1 MMAYSIGLTGSIG
14 MGKSTTANLFAAE
27 GVPTWDAD
35 AVVHRLYETG
45 GAAVAPLRAIVP
57 NAIRD
62 NAVDRELL
70 RQAVLADPSLLKQV
84 EVAVHPLVAADRANF
99 LATATAPIVLF
110 DIPLLFETGQADRYD
125 SVVVAS
131 APAPI
136 QHARVLERPGM
147 TEEAFQAI
155 LAKQVPD
162 AEKRARADHVIDTS
176 RGIEAARDQV
186 RAVLDVIR
194 GKLNA

>member
-1 MMAYSIGLTGSIG
+1 
-14 MGKSTTANLFAAE
+14 
-27 GVPTWDAD
+27 
-35 AVVHRLYETG
+35 
-45 GAAVAPLRAIVP
+45 
-57 NAIRD
+57 
-62 NAVDRELL
+62 
-70 RQAVLADPSLLKQV
+70 
-84 EVAVHPLVAADRANF
+84 
-99 LATATAPIVLF
+99 
-110 DIPLLFETGQADRYD
+110 
-125 SVVVAS
+125 
-131 APAPI
+131 
-136 QHARVLERPGM
+136 M

>member
-35 AVVHRLYETG
+35 AVVHRLYATG

-70 RQAVLADPSLLKQV
+70 RQAVLAEPSLLKQV

-99 LATATAPIVLF
+99 LATAKAPIVLF
-110 DIPLLFETGQADRYD
+110 DIPLLFETGQADLYD

-131 APAPI
+131 APAPV

-186 RAVLDVIR
+186 RAVLGVIR

>member
-35 AVVHRLYETG
+35 AVVHRLYATG

-70 RQAVLADPSLLKQV
+70 RQAVLADPSLLKQI

-99 LATATAPIVLF
+99 LATAKAPIVLF
-110 DIPLLFETGQADRYD
+110 DIPLLFETGQAGLYE
-125 SVVVAS
+125 SVVVADRKS
-131 APAPI
+131 
-136 QHARVLERPGM
+136 V
-147 TEEAFQAI
+147 
-155 LAKQVPD
+155 V
-162 AEKRARADHVIDTS
+162 
-176 RGIEAARDQV
+176 
-186 RAVLDVIR
+186 
-194 GKLNA
+194 